1 MGLWQSENESA
12 RQGFMGL
19 WESSDALNAFTFS
32 VISTQTISG
41 LLSTKEGT
49 SVTVNWGDGT
59 SNTYSGTDKA
69 YSKDYGSVGNR
80 TVVFTSGSGNLTKFM
95 MTQAGANI
103 SFDLEQFP
111 RSLTAFTCLGSN
123 TITGNLSS
131 LPAGLTYLFCGGYNT
146 ITGDLS
152 SLPVGLTYFYCS
164 GSNTITGNLSSLPTD
179 LTYFQ
184 CSGSNTITGNLSSLP
199 AVLTY
204 FVCSGYNT
212 ITGNLSSLP
221 AVMSSFNCTGYNTV
235 ADYSGKT
242 WANNQRRVY
251 HVPISGGGLSSAEV
265 DQLLIDLASAGG
277 TWSTE
282 KQVYLKGTNAART
295 SASDAAVATLVS
307 KGVTVTTT

>member
-80 TVVFTSGSGNLTKFM
+80 TVVFTSGSGNLTKFT
-95 MTQAGANI
+95 MTQTDADI
-103 SFDLEQFP
+103 SFDLKQLP
-111 RSLTAFTCLGSN
+111 RSLTYLYCTGSN

-131 LPAGLTYLFCGGYNT
+131 LPAGLTYFA
-146 ITGDLS
+146 
-152 SLPVGLTYFYCS
+152 CS
-164 GSNTITGNLSSLPTD
+164 GSNTIAGNLSSLPAG
-179 LTYFQ
+179 LTYFYVA
-184 CSGSNTITGNLSSLP
+184 GSNTITGNLSSLP
-199 AVLTY
+199 ALLTS
-204 FVCSGYNT
+204 FSCRGSNT

-221 AVMSSFNCTGYNTV
+221 AGVTYFACIGSNTIG
-235 ADYSGKT
+235 DYSGKI
-242 WANNQRRVY
+242 WAYNQRRVY
-251 HVPISGGGLSSAEV
+251 LAPATGGGLSSAEI
-265 DQLLIDLASAGG
+265 DQLLINLATAGG
-277 TWSTE
+277 TWSVE
-282 KQVYLKGTNAART
+282 KQVYLRGTNAART
-295 SASDAAVATLVS
+295 TASDAAVATLVS